1 MKITITNDPNRY
13 SGPMGFVAQLIVM
26 TLAAILAA
34 YILPGVQIDSIAA
47 AIITAVV
54 IALLN
59 TFIRPILIVITL
71 PFTVLSMGLFL
82 AIINALIIMLASGLV
97 SHFHVNNFG
106 SALLFSLL
114 LTAINYLLEIPN
126 RLMRRPKYQT
136 SDEAQ
141 LDTHTDTDEE
151 GYTAYEE
158 VEDDE
163 DIEETDNSEASPAE
177 EPSDKQDNDKY

>member
-13 SGPMGFVAQLIVM
+13 SGPLGFLAQLIVM

-34 YILPGVQIDSIAA
+34 YILPGVRIDSISA

-82 AIINALIIMLASGLV
+82 VIINALIIMLASGLV
-97 SHFHVNNFG
+97 SKFHVNGFG
-106 SALLFSLL
+106 SALLFSIL

-126 RLMRRPKYQT
+126 RLMRRPKYQLA
-136 SDEAQ
+136 DEAQ
-141 LDTHTDTDEE
+141 PDTHTDTDEE
-151 GYTAYEE
+151 GFTAYEE
-158 VEDDE
+158 VEE
-163 DIEETDNSEASPAE
+163 NECLNKE
-177 EPSDKQDNDKY
+177 

>member
-1 MKITITNDPNRY
+1 MKITITNDSNRY
-13 SGPMGFVAQLIVM
+13 SGPMGFLTQLIVM
-26 TLAAILAA
+26 TLAAILSA
-34 YILPGVQIDSIAA
+34 YILPGVQIDSVAA

-71 PFTVLSMGLFL
+71 PFTILSMGLFL
-82 AIINALIIMLASGLV
+82 LIINALIVMLASGLV
-97 SHFHVNNFG
+97 NHFHVNGFD

-126 RLMRRPKYQT
+126 RLMRRPKYQP
-136 SDEAQ
+136 SDMEKT
-141 LDTHTDTDEE
+141 DPHTFTDEN

-158 VEDDE
+158 VEE
-163 DIEETDNSEASPAE
+163 NE
-177 EPSDKQDNDKY
+177 

>member
-13 SGPMGFVAQLIVM
+13 SGPLGFLAQLIVM

-34 YILPGVQIDSIAA
+34 YILPGVQIDSVSA

-71 PFTVLSMGLFL
+71 PFTVFSMGLFL
-82 AIINALIIMLASGLV
+82 VIINAIIIMLASGLV
-97 SHFHVNNFG
+97 KHFHVSGFG

-126 RLMRRPKYQT
+126 RLMRKPKYQPYD
-136 SDEAQ
+136 SQ
-141 LDTHTDTDEE
+141 QSDTHTDTDDD

-158 VEDDE
+158 VEE
-163 DIEETDNSEASPAE
+163 
-177 EPSDKQDNDKY
+177 

>member
-1 MKITITNDPNRY
+1 MKITITNDSNRY
-13 SGPMGFVAQLIVM
+13 SGPMGFLTQLIVM
-26 TLAAILAA
+26 TLAAILSA
-34 YILPGVQIDSIAA
+34 YILPGVQIDSVAA

-71 PFTVLSMGLFL
+71 PFTILSMGLFL
-82 AIINALIIMLASGLV
+82 LIINALIVMLASGLV
-97 SHFHVNNFG
+97 NHFHVNGFG

-126 RLMRRPKYQT
+126 RLMRRPKYQP
-136 SDEAQ
+136 SDMEKT
-141 LDTHTDTDEE
+141 DPHTFTDEN

-158 VEDDE
+158 VEE
-163 DIEETDNSEASPAE
+163 
-177 EPSDKQDNDKY
+177 ND